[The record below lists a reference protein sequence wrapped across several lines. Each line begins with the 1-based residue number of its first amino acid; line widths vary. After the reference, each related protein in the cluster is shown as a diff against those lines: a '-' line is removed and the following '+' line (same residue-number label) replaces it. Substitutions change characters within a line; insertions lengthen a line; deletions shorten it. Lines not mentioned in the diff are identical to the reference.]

1 MTEATIGILSAV
13 DQTAIRTVSDRF
25 SQLMLARDFDS
36 LVGLYTED
44 AVFMPPHQPAVQGR
58 SALRSWM
65 AGFPNVSRF
74 SLTIDEIDGRADLA
88 YVRGSYAM
96 TLHPEGAPGP
106 IDDRGKYIEIRKRQ
120 PDGSWLLAADIFN
133 SDKA

>member
-1 MTEATIGILSAV
+1 M
-13 DQTAIRTVSDRF
+13 
-25 SQLMLARDFDS
+25 
-36 LVGLYTED
+36 YTEN

-58 SALRSWM
+58 AALRGWM
-65 AGFPNVSRF
+65 ASFPRVSRF

-106 IDDRGKYIEIRKRQ
+106 IDDVGKFIEIRKRQ